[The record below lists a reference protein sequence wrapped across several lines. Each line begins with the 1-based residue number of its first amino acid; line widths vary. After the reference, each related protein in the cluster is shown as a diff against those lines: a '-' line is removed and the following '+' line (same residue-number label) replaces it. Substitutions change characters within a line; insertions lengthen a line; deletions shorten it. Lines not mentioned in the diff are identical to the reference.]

1 MIRKSGT
8 QKLYITKNLALS
20 SFQVI
25 NKSINKNMW
34 QYYLPSLVIE
44 SEVSVPCVSLKD
56 LMSDNKITKVDFLKI
71 DTQGTDLKVLL
82 SAGKDIKKIMSCV
95 LEAPYS
101 KKLSIYQNEN
111 DVVETINV
119 LAREGFFPIRVVPN
133 GGGECNVFF
142 LNSQFSLD
150 DYFQLETEL
159 EFNKAPCLK
168 IGKHQPMINSNFF
181 EKLIYALRRLCRK
194 SLDFVLKI

>member
-1 MIRKSGT
+1 M
-8 QKLYITKNLALS
+8 
-20 SFQVI
+20 
-25 NKSINKNMW
+25 
-34 QYYLPSLVIE
+34 PSLVVE
-44 SEVSVPCVSLKD
+44 SEVSVPCISLKD
-56 LMSDNKITKVDFLKI
+56 LMTDNKITKVDFLKI

-82 SAGKDIKKIMSCV
+82 SAGKDIKKIMSCA

-142 LNSQFSLD
+142 LNSQFSID

-159 EFNKAPCLK
+159 EFNRAPCLK
-168 IGKHQPMINSNFF
+168 IGKHLPMINSNFF
-181 EKLIYALRRLCRK
+181 EKLIYNIRNQYRK
-194 SLDFVLKI
+194 SMKFILKI